1 MKNKNYPHMF
11 DEKIADDAFLDSLHA
26 IAKEPLSNKIASY
39 IHPIRSGGMV
49 IFLLFYSNSIFDSLS
64 YGNTMF
70 ESILKIYWH
79 YYAQLTTKLINIEI
93 ASSYG
98 VGLVE
103 YIFSNATFLN

>member
-1 MKNKNYPHMF
+1 MKNNNYPNMF
-11 DEKIADDAFLDSLHA
+11 DEKIVNEEFLDSLHS
-26 IAKEPLSNKIASY
+26 IAKEPLWERIASS
-39 IHPIRSGGMV
+39 IKPVRLGGVV
-49 IFLLFYSNSIFDSLS
+49 ILLLL

-70 ESILKIYWH
+70 ESISKIYWH

-103 YIFSNATFLN
+103 FIFSNATFLN

>member
-1 MKNKNYPHMF
+1 MKNNNYPHMF

-26 IAKEPLSNKIASY
+26 IAKEPLSERIASS
-39 IHPIRSGGMV
+39 IKPVRLGGVV
-49 IFLLFYSNSIFDSLS
+49 ILLLL

-70 ESILKIYWH
+70 ESISKIYWH

-103 YIFSNATFLN
+103 FIFSNATFLN

>member
-1 MKNKNYPHMF
+1 MRNNNYPNMF
-11 DEKIADDAFLDSLHA
+11 DEKIVNEEFLDSLHS
-26 IAKEPLSNKIASY
+26 IAQETLSERVTSSLK
-39 IHPIRSGGMV
+39 PIRVGGV
-49 IFLLFYSNSIFDSLS
+49 VLLLLL

-79 YYAQLTTKLINIEI
+79 YYAQFTTKLINIEI

-98 VGLVE
+98 VSLVE

>member
-1 MKNKNYPHMF
+1 MRNNHYPNVL
-11 DEKIADDAFLDSLHA
+11 DEKIVKEKFLDSLHS
-26 IAKEPLSNKIASY
+26 IAKEPLSERIGSSLK
-39 IHPIRSGGMV
+39 PVRLGGV
-49 IFLLFYSNSIFDSLS
+49 VLLLLL

-70 ESILKIYWH
+70 ETILKIYWH

-98 VGLVE
+98 VSLVE

>member
-1 MKNKNYPHMF
+1 MF
-11 DEKIADDAFLDSLHA
+11 DEKIVNEEFLDSLHS
-26 IAKEPLSNKIASY
+26 IAKEPLSERIASS
-39 IHPIRSGGMV
+39 IKLVRLGGVV
-49 IFLLFYSNSIFDSLS
+49 ILLLL

-70 ESILKIYWH
+70 ESISKIYWH

-103 YIFSNATFLN
+103 FIFSNATFLN

>member
-26 IAKEPLSNKIASY
+26 IAKEPLSERIASS
-39 IHPIRSGGMV
+39 IKPVRLGGVV
-49 IFLLFYSNSIFDSLS
+49 ILLLL

-70 ESILKIYWH
+70 ESISKIYWH

-103 YIFSNATFLN
+103 FIFSNATFLN

>member
-1 MKNKNYPHMF
+1 MKNNNYPNMF
-11 DEKIADDAFLDSLHA
+11 DEKIVNEEFLDSLHS
-26 IAKEPLSNKIASY
+26 IAKEPLSERIASS
-39 IHPIRSGGMV
+39 IKPVRLGGVV
-49 IFLLFYSNSIFDSLS
+49 ILLLL

-70 ESILKIYWH
+70 ESISKIYWH

-103 YIFSNATFLN
+103 FIFSNATFFN

>member
-1 MKNKNYPHMF
+1 MRNNNYPNIF
-11 DEKIADDAFLDSLHA
+11 DEKIVNEEFLDSLHS
-26 IAKEPLSNKIASY
+26 IAEEPLSERITSSLK
-39 IHPIRSGGMV
+39 PVRLGGV
-49 IFLLFYSNSIFDSLS
+49 VLLLLL

-98 VGLVE
+98 VSLVE

>member
-1 MKNKNYPHMF
+1 MKNKNYPRMF
-11 DEKIADDAFLDSLHA
+11 DEKIADDAFLDSLHS
-26 IAKEPLSNKIASY
+26 IAKEPLSNKITSY
-39 IHPIRSGGMV
+39 MHPVGSAGMV
-49 IFLLFYSNSIFDSLS
+49 IFLLFYGNSVFESLS
-64 YGNTMF
+64 
-70 ESILKIYWH
+70 KIYWH

>member
-26 IAKEPLSNKIASY
+26 IAKEPLSHKIASY
-39 IHPIRSGGMV
+39 IHPVRSGGMV
-49 IFLLFYSNSIFDSLS
+49 IFLLFYGNSIFESLS
-64 YGNTMF
+64 
-70 ESILKIYWH
+70 KIYWH